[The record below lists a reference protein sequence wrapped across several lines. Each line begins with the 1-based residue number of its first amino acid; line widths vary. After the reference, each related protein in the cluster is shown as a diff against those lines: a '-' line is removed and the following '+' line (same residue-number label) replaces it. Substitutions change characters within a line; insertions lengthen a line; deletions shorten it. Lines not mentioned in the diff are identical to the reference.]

1 MFTTLVAILD
11 FLKYIYIYTYVGIGE
26 RNTTTVSSRQA
37 CFVRRVA
44 HSSGDF
50 NEKNIHGITLKV
62 RLHTN

>member
-1 MFTTLVAILD
+1 M
-11 FLKYIYIYTYVGIGE
+11 YVCMYVYVDIGE

-37 CFVRRVA
+37 SFVRRVA

-50 NEKNIHGITLKV
+50 NEKNIQGITLKV

>member
-1 MFTTLVAILD
+1 MDL
-11 FLKYIYIYTYVGIGE
+11 YIYIDLYVDIGE

>member
-1 MFTTLVAILD
+1 MNI
-11 FLKYIYIYTYVGIGE
+11 YIYIYIYIYVLYYVDIGE